1 MFSRKITKMIF
12 FSFLFTVLILYSA
25 SRNVQFSYFH
35 VLTFIKFWFLFW
47 SVSLLFCFV
56 IFILISFS
64 STLFVRFS
72 SLLIRFFILISF
84 SSTLFV
90 LFYSILIR
98 FFHSDQFLF
107 NSICS
112 FLFYSDSF
120 FSFSL
125 VSLPLCL
132 FVSLLFLF
140 VSFPF
145 WLVSL
150 TIWFVYHPF

>member
-64 STLFVRFS
+64 STLFVLFS
-72 SLLIRFFILISF
+72 
-84 SSTLFV
+84 
-90 LFYSILIR
+90 SILIG

-145 WLVSL
+145 WLVAL